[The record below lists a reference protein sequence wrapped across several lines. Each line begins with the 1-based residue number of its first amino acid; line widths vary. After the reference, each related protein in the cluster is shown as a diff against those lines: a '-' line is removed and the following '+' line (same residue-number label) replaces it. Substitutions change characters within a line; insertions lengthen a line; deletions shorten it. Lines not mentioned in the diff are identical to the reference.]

1 MIGDEMA
8 SRRSARTVC
17 LASRDFEIIFQVT
30 HQAANFS
37 ESRLTA
43 LGCTSED
50 LDFMI
55 AVLGPMSKG
64 AERSSEVCVEFYD
77 EAAPDRPADTGSTKA
92 DDASDSIVRGR
103 LPIRFASQWNSLVKL
118 VVSSLSPR
126 ELFLRTGYEFDEI
139 RAALARLS
147 GAGD

>member
-1 MIGDEMA
+1 MA
-8 SRRSARTVC
+8 AERSARTVC

-30 HQAANFS
+30 HQAPNFS

-50 LDFMI
+50 LDLLI
-55 AVLGPMSKG
+55 AALGPMSKG
-64 AERSSEVCVEFYD
+64 AERSSEVCIEFYD
-77 EAAPDRPADTGSTKA
+77 EAAPDRPAAARGMET
-92 DDASDSIVRGR
+92 DDPSDSTVRGR
-103 LPIRFASQWNSLVKL
+103 LPIRFVAQWNSLTKL

-147 GAGD
+147 VTGD